1 MKKII
6 RKEQEFVEFVKYV
19 WRNSK
24 KLCYLSCAGAIVASL
39 AALIMYIHREKVV
52 SAYYLESTYF
62 RFFGPKPYEMSMN
75 YNSLY
80 NFLISLA
87 CVCAGYAL
95 ISLILWI
102 SWNLKR
108 RNKHNA
114 KMKKEE

>member
-6 RKEQEFVEFVKYV
+6 RKELEFVEHV
-19 WRNSK
+19 WRNGK
-24 KLCYLSCAGAIVASL
+24 KFCYLSCAGAIVASL
-39 AALIMYIHREKVV
+39 SALIMYIHREKVI
-52 SAYYLESTYF
+52 SAYNLESAYF
-62 RFFGPKPYEMSMN
+62 RNFGPIPYEMSMN

-80 NFLISLA
+80 NFLILLA

-114 KMKKEE
+114 KMKKGE